1 MHSSPFVHSSLL
13 DAIKIGEEF
22 ANEYLESSLKK
33 VDHFFKQTTQFE
45 LNSNARSSEALGKYG
60 IAETLVFCSED

>member
-1 MHSSPFVHSSLL
+1 MHSSSFVGSSLL

-33 VDHFFKQTTQFE
+33 VDHFFKQTT
-45 LNSNARSSEALGKYG
+45 
-60 IAETLVFCSED
+60 